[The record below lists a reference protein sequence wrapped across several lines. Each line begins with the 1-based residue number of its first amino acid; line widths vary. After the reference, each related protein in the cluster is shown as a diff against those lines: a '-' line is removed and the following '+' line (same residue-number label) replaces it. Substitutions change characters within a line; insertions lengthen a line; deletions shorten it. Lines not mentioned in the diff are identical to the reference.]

1 MGAGCD
7 ETVLKMAEQD
17 RATTLAEDVRLVES
31 VQRGL
36 MSRGYRAGPL
46 ILDPKF
52 GVNSEHSVRALKDW
66 LLEALAD

>member
-1 MGAGCD
+1 
-7 ETVLKMAEQD
+7 
-17 RATTLAEDVRLVES
+17 
-31 VQRGL
+31 

-52 GVNSEHSVRALKDW
+52 GVDSEHSVRALKDW